1 MSRDWEGLCSCVS
14 CGRVDDFKLTI
25 GSFPLKRWK
34 EGGSD
39 EWVDGFVG
47 CLGIRG
53 DGLANGGP
61 HAASTSRADRDVGVS
76 VLRSEN
82 EKWVDR
88 FVVNV

>member
-1 MSRDWEGLCSCVS
+1 MHGCLLRGCVN
-14 CGRVDDFKLTI
+14 DFKLAI
-25 GSFPLKRWK
+25 GAFPLERWK
-34 EGGSD
+34 EWWSD

-47 CLGIRG
+47 CLGTRG

-82 EKWVDR
+82 EKWVNR